1 MWYHSAVRRPCVAAE
16 AAARFAVSFRPPV
29 IASFRRY
36 SLLFSF
42 ILVYSVLIASI
53 QSALATIGADVLNI
67 IIKYV
72 FSGQGAACRG

>member
-1 MWYHSAVRRPCVAAE
+1 MWYHAAVRCPRVADEVAARLVAAFRSAVFVC
-16 AAARFAVSFRPPV
+16 
-29 IASFRRY
+29 FRRY

-42 ILVYSVLIASI
+42 ILFYSVLIASI
-53 QSALATIGADVLNI
+53 QSALVTIGADVLNI